1 MQLPAEGSEGGSASC
16 AEPQQAGPAGAG
28 SGFPKSSP
36 KSSYSSRAD
45 GRLRH
50 AGHMGSNV
58 GGVCAIIPQG
68 DFTGSPWLLLR
79 GHEHPLLQKLQLNV
93 T

>member
-28 SGFPKSSP
+28 SGFLKSSH
-36 KSSYSSRAD
+36 SGRAD

-79 GHEHPLLQKLQLNV
+79 GHEHPLLQKLHLNV